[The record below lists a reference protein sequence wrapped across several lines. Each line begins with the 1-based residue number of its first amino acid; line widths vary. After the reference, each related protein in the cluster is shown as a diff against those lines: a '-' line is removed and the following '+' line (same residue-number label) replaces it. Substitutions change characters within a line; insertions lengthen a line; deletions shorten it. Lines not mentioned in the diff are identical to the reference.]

1 MRGNRMKKLKIV
13 GYMDA
18 NTTIYLVK
26 PKKGKYLKLV
36 IDLDPIDIKS
46 QLDKIVRGNE
56 KATTKK

>member
-1 MRGNRMKKLKIV
+1 MKKLKIV